1 MSEKIENMLRGV
13 DFSKGSDH
21 KEMLKNQL
29 FDTSDEINI
38 DDMEM
43 VYAAVQNPDKQIK
56 EDKSKRKPSF
66 I

>member
-1 MSEKIENMLRGV
+1 MLRGV

-38 DDMEM
+38 DDMEK

-56 EDKSKRKPSF
+56 EDKSKTKPSF